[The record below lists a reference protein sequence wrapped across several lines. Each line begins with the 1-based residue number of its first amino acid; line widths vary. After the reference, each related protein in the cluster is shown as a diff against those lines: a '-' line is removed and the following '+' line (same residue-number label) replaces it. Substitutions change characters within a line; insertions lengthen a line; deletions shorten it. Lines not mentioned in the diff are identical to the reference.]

1 MTQHTGQQRI
11 EELEVALADAIAHL
25 RMYEHIPATAAKAD
39 ELQQI
44 VDRSALKRPKRARV
58 AENFT
63 PQGNQVLRAELL
75 GDKLVLTTRTPPL
88 FEQRLLKQ
96 MRGEGYVMR
105 LKLLERDEPY
115 TALEQAHIENDD
127 VR

>member
-1 MTQHTGQQRI
+1 MIRPTGQQRL
-11 EELEVALADAIAHL
+11 EELELALAEAIQHL
-25 RMYEHIPATAAKAD
+25 RMYAHIPATADKAD
-39 ELQQI
+39 ELQQ
-44 VDRSALKRPKRARV
+44 VLKGSPLKAPKRARV

-63 PQGNQVLRAELL
+63 PQGLPVLRAELL
-75 GDKLVLTTRTPPL
+75 GDELVLTTRMPL
-88 FEQRLLKQ
+88 LLEQRVLKQ

-115 TALEQAHIENDD
+115 TAREQARIENND

>member
-1 MTQHTGQQRI
+1 
-11 EELEVALADAIAHL
+11 
-25 RMYEHIPATAAKAD
+25 
-39 ELQQI
+39 
-44 VDRSALKRPKRARV
+44 V

-63 PQGNQVLRAELL
+63 PQGLPVLRAELL
-75 GDKLVLTTRTPPL
+75 GDELVLTTRMPL
-88 FEQRLLKQ
+88 LLEQRVLKQ

-115 TALEQAHIENDD
+115 TAREQARIENND

>member
-1 MTQHTGQQRI
+1 MIQPTGQQRI
-11 EELEVALADAIAHL
+11 EELEIALADAIAHL
-25 RMYEHIPATAAKAD
+25 RMYGHIPATAAKAD

-44 VDRSALKRPKRARV
+44 VAGAPLKGPKRARV

-75 GDKLVLTTRTPPL
+75 GDELVLTTRMPQL
-88 FEQRLLKQ
+88 LEQRVLKQ
-96 MRGEGYVMR
+96 MRGDGYVMR

-115 TALEQAHIENDD
+115 TARERARIENDD